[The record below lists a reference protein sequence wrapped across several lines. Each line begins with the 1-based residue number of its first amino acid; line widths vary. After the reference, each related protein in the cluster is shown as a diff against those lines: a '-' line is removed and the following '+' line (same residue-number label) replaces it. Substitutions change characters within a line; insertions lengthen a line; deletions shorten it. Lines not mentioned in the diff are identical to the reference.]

1 MRIAYLLA
9 LSGLGAEK
17 SIIPRVQ
24 LTCQILAD
32 DLGLI
37 LFGKRFFQTGSP

>member
-1 MRIAYLLA
+1 MKIAYLLA
-9 LSGLGAEK
+9 LSGLGAEERV
-17 SIIPRVQ
+17 ITQVQ

-37 LFGKRFFQTGSP
+37 LFGKWFFQTGSP